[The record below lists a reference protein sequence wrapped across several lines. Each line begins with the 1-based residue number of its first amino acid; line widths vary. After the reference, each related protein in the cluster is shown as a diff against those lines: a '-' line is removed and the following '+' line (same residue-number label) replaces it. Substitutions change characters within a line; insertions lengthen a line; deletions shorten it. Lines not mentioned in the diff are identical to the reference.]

1 VSLQPIQV
9 FEIPTRVVGETEE
22 ALATAGN
29 DGYELFVLWTGHV
42 HGTTFE
48 VLRTY
53 VPTQNS
59 FRLDSGLCVRVE
71 GNELH
76 LLNQWLYNEK
86 QVLGIQIHTHPKE
99 AFHSETDDAYPIV
112 TVLGGLS
119 IVVPFFCREGLWSG
133 GTVVYRL
140 AESGWIQ
147 IPVSDANRLLRVA
160 S

>member
-1 VSLQPIQV
+1 MSLQPIQV
-9 FEIPTRVVGETEE
+9 FEIPARVVGETEE
-22 ALATAGN
+22 ALAGAGK

-59 FRLDSGLCVRVE
+59 YRLDSGLCVRVE
-71 GNELH
+71 GKELH

-86 QVLGIQIHTHPKE
+86 QILGIQIHTHPKE

-112 TVLGGLS
+112 TALGGLS
-119 IVVPFFCREGLWSG
+119 IVVPFFCREGLWSR

-140 AESGWIQ
+140 TEGGWIE
-147 IPVSDANRLLRVA
+147 IPVSDASRLLRAV